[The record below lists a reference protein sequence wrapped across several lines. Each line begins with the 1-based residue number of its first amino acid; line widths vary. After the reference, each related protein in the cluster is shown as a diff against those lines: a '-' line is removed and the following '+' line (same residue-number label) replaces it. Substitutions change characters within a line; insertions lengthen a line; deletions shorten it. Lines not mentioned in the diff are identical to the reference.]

1 MSSFTYKTDDG
12 LYDVELLEDQ
22 AKIAFNYLA
31 EVEAEIQTLGKRID
45 VLRAASK
52 SFHEVI
58 QGNLTE
64 DALVSE
70 EEDNGGEQ
78 PPYYL

>member
-31 EVEAEIQTLGKRID
+31 EVEAEIQ
-45 VLRAASK
+45 
-52 SFHEVI
+52 
-58 QGNLTE
+58 N
-64 DALVSE
+64 
-70 EEDNGGEQ
+70 
-78 PPYYL
+78 PW